1 MTRRNIIVF
10 VFLLCVFA
18 VSFLVLT
25 FDVFGEQ
32 KPKEV
37 LDISFV
43 VRGKSSDSWV
53 SMRQG
58 AEQAASE
65 MNVNLS
71 FITLTEENDAQEQVG
86 LFDRE
91 VINGADAILV
101 SARGQRGN
109 DRSGKR
115 SPERNPSD
123 LCRIQSV

>member
-43 VRGKSSDSWV
+43 VRGKTCLLYTSRCV
-53 SMRQG
+53 
-58 AEQAASE
+58 
-65 MNVNLS
+65 
-71 FITLTEENDAQEQVG
+71 
-86 LFDRE
+86 
-91 VINGADAILV
+91 
-101 SARGQRGN
+101 
-109 DRSGKR
+109 
-115 SPERNPSD
+115 
-123 LCRIQSV
+123 